1 MFCRMMDTLISR
13 ERMTARKLVKLVRQG
28 HVAELVHEEMNVNG
42 EPAAVLEIRQVE
54 QLLEQLGI
62 EHPDQE
68 IEAAVIVGQDG
79 EQHPFRSPRA
89 GRFSSS

>member
-1 MFCRMMDTLISR
+1 MD
-13 ERMTARKLVKLVRQG
+13 
-28 HVAELVHEEMNVNG
+28 G
-42 EPAAVLEIRQVE
+42 EPTAVFEIRQME

-79 EQHPFRSPRA
+79 KQYSFAFSQ
-89 GRFSSS
+89 GRQV

>member
-1 MFCRMMDTLISR
+1 M
-13 ERMTARKLVKLVRQG
+13 
-28 HVAELVHEEMNVNG
+28 NG

-79 EQHPFRSPRA
+79 EQYPLS
-89 GRFSSS
+89 FSQGGQVQFIVGG